1 MPDKKKQAYL
11 KNLEKHLQTMKKAS
25 PSKGNKPSSKSGK
38 MLDKGN
44 RPARTPA
51 TRKPGTKPAPMP
63 SGPKPKRNGRTPAPM
78 PKRTLN
84 PLDQAILEG
93 RKLPSRNK
101 RPGRYL
107 DK

>member
-1 MPDKKKQAYL
+1 MPGMMKKKPAA
-11 KNLEKHLQTMKKAS
+11 KRVAK
-25 PSKGNKPSSKSGK
+25 
-38 MLDKGN
+38 
-44 RPARTPA
+44 RPT
-51 TRKPGTKPAPMP
+51 TKPAKMP